1 MVPSGDE
8 RRASE
13 ESGGSRGSTLWVR
26 EVGGRSL
33 WVLGRCGTS
42 ERDDEKEKRFLRGIR
57 DVKSREKYTS
67 IRK

>member
-26 EVGGRSL
+26 EVGGCSL
-33 WVLGRCGTS
+33 WVLERCGTS
-42 ERDDEKEKRFLRGIR
+42 KRGEE
-57 DVKSREKYTS
+57 REK
-67 IRK
+67 KFLKAVGV